1 MGAGGGGGR
10 GARGRGAWCAEG
22 AAAAV
27 AALLAAG
34 ARAGNDYHK
43 KPIPLEEN
51 GGLLEFSVIYSDRAV
66 NSMSSTFQTVMKD
79 LDRELTGLYQAERAV
94 IIPGSGTY
102 GMEAVARQLASGK
115 KTLVLRNGLF
125 SYRWTDIFTTGDIPE
140 ASKVLKAQPSGG
152 DQPQYSPRDLAEVQA
167 EIAREKPAVVF
178 APHVETS
185 LGLLLPDDYV
195 KGVAEATRAAGGLFV
210 LDGIA
215 SGLQW
220 VNMKAL
226 GVDVYLTAPQKGWS
240 SPACAGIVMLGPRA
254 NKAVSETTSDTYS
267 LNLRKWRDVMEA
279 YLGGGFAYHTTM
291 PTDCLQIFRD
301 AVLET
306 RKYGFKKAHQDFVAL
321 GKATREMLERKGFRS
336 VSAPGFQAPGVVVS
350 YTDDAALVK
359 KVKAQGVQLAA
370 GVPWM
375 LDEKEGLVTFRVGLF
390 GLDKIKDVEW
400 TVWTLE
406 SALDNALPK
415 AESAQDEGDDEDVEF

>member
-1 MGAGGGGGR
+1 MGRRGAGRR
-10 GARGRGAWCAEG
+10 GVGWG
-22 AAAAV
+22 AAAV
-27 AALLAAG
+27 AALLAA
-34 ARAGNDYHK
+34 AAGGSHAANTYHS
-43 KPIPLEEN
+43 KPIPPEEK

-66 NSMSSTFQTVMKD
+66 NSMSSTFQGVMND
-79 LDRELTGLYQAERAV
+79 LHRELTGLYRAERAV
-94 IIPGSGTY
+94 VIPGSGTY
-102 GMEAVARQLASGK
+102 GMEAVARQLARGK

-140 ASKVLKAQPSGG
+140 ASQVLKAQPSG
-152 DQPQYSPRDLAEVQA
+152 DERPQYSPRDLAEVQA
-167 EIAREKPAVVF
+167 EIAREKPAMVF

-195 KGVAEATRAAGGLFV
+195 KGVAEATRAVGGLFV

-220 VNMKAL
+220 VDMEAL

-240 SPACAGIVMLGPRA
+240 SPSCAGIVMLGPRA
-254 NKAVSETTSDTYS
+254 NKAVSETSSDSFS

-279 YLGGGFAYHTTM
+279 YLKGGFAYHTTM

-306 RKYGFKKAHQDFVAL
+306 RKYGFKKAKKDFEAL
-321 GKATREMLERKGFRS
+321 GAATREMLERKGFRS
-336 VSAPGFQAPGVVVS
+336 VSAPGYQAPGVVVS
-350 YTDDAALVK
+350 YTDDAELVK
-359 KVKAQGVQLAA
+359 KVKGQGVQLAA

-375 LDEKEGLVTFRVGLF
+375 LDEKEGLITFRVGLF
-390 GLDKIKDVEW
+390 GLDKVMDVEW
-400 TVWTLE
+400 TVFTLE
-406 SALDNALPK
+406 SALDAALPPAK
-415 AESAQDEGDDEDVEF
+415 GASATTYEADDGGDDEV

>member
-1 MGAGGGGGR
+1 MGSEM
-10 GARGRGAWCAEG
+10 C
-22 AAAAV
+22 
-27 AALLAAG
+27 
-34 ARAGNDYHK
+34 
-43 KPIPLEEN
+43 I
-51 GGLLEFSVIYSDRAV
+51 
-66 NSMSSTFQTVMKD
+66 
-79 LDRELTGLYQAERAV
+79 
-94 IIPGSGTY
+94 
-102 GMEAVARQLASGK
+102 
-115 KTLVLRNGLF
+115 
-125 SYRWTDIFTTGDIPE
+125 
-140 ASKVLKAQPSGG
+140 
-152 DQPQYSPRDLAEVQA
+152 RD
-167 EIAREKPAVVF
+167 
-178 APHVETS
+178 S
-185 LGLLLPDDYV
+185 
-195 KGVAEATRAAGGLFV
+195 
-210 LDGIA
+210 
-215 SGLQW
+215 
-220 VNMKAL
+220 MKAL

-375 LDEKEGLVTFRVGLF
+375 LDEKEGAGHLPCRAVRPRQNQRCRVDGVDPRI
-390 GLDKIKDVEW
+390 G
-400 TVWTLE
+400 
-406 SALDNALPK
+406 SGQR
-415 AESAQDEGDDEDVEF
+415 SAQGRE